1 MQVTRFGIFILLS
14 LFSISSFGQANEN
27 FIPNVFNKSP
37 TSASFTKYGDY
48 PTNLSSGL
56 PDISIPL
63 YTIESGGL
71 KVPITLS
78 YHASGIK
85 VEQSATWVGLGWT
98 LSSGGTI
105 SRNVIGLADD
115 GPNGFF
121 KYYQRATSLFPT
133 NETDLRYLYNTVVN
147 KTYDNRPDIYSYN
160 IPGNSGKF
168 FFNALNGTPITGYK
182 IEMIPW
188 SPVLIKNTAVRP
200 DLDTAKFSIL
210 DEHGNSYVM
219 GNKYREETHTSS
231 TSSRPS
237 EDATTSWMLERMV
250 SQNKHDTISFTYRK
264 QSLQLPDQT
273 GQSYPVED
281 MSNDPNGPIYINNNW
296 TAFTSNTQT
305 KVSEQDPK
313 EIFFKTGKV
322 VFKISSIARTDLSGT
337 LTYPLDTIQ
346 IFAYDFNRRQYESRP
361 QKSIVFKRSYFAV
374 MSGTQGR
381 LKLDGIQVLDKA
393 GSIVQE
399 YKFTYN
405 TTPLPTYN
413 SFSKD
418 FWGYYNGKM
427 DATGITPYTLIPKTK
442 ISVQPSTFVP
452 PNNVPYDRYIGS
464 NDSTS
469 RDPDTVK
476 MQAGILTRIDYPTG
490 GYTNFNYETNRYLDD
505 SAITRFT
512 GGLRLKSIQNYTSAT
527 ATPILKTY
535 KYNTAYPNFITNPIT
550 GYLNYGFFVN
560 STLAID
566 YYAEP
571 LSRSKRVRMYYS
583 ESSSSLTP
591 TEGNPVTYTSV
602 TEYTGDATTNIGK
615 SDYSY
620 QFNAD
625 TYSGASGY
633 TGNPVILE
641 RYFKRGQLLRK
652 ADYIRKT
659 DGTYQIAK
667 EEVND
672 YGAFLGGRDTMYN
685 DVGLIVG
692 QRWQSYTS
700 GSPFLYFNAVNG
712 GDRYALPFAAY
723 NIVSGDSYPT
733 ATTTKIYNQNDPT
746 KFQSSTVEYKYD
758 NFKHQQVSRI
768 RSIDSKGNT
777 KVTVSKYPADYLIGA
792 ATSTNSI
799 VLDSMLRNNMQ
810 AEIVEKW
817 DSVKNISTGVNA
829 VMGGRLNLY
838 TNNSSG
844 IFPYK
849 ISKLSV
855 SSPIT
860 DFTPASV
867 VSGSLITDSRYVQM
881 ISFDSYSNG
890 NLVQYTPRNAPPINI
905 IWDYNN
911 AFPIAQITNA
921 SPIFGYRNS
930 AYTSFE
936 ADNKGNWEYSGTP
949 TTDPRAPTGKLV
961 YPLNMG
967 LIKMQVADLDRPHII
982 SYWSD
987 NGVASVSINGFGY
1000 PGLLIKTVRGYSLYK
1015 HAIPVISGHPTINL
1029 SGVANIDELKTYP
1042 ADAQMTTYTY
1052 DTNGI
1057 TQMTDAKDQVT
1068 TYEYDEAQRL
1078 KNIKDWQGN
1087 IVKSNGYH
1095 NYNMTIGNDAI
1106 PATTFTR
1113 NNCPPN
1119 TVPGSTT
1126 YSVAANTFYSS
1137 IKASANALAQYNLNA
1152 NGQDK
1157 ANDPAICGCPVQMLT
1172 FTVSNSTGISTYQ
1185 ATFTGN
1191 GTIYMPINATGNT
1204 TQQIPAG
1211 TYTLQI
1217 SVVGTQIKNFKLGNR
1232 SVVNGRT
1239 ATFNNVI
1246 IAPGSTDLNLSIY

>member
-1 MQVTRFGIFILLS
+1 MLLTHAYA
-14 LFSISSFGQANEN
+14 QPNEN

-133 NETDLRYLYNTVVN
+133 NETDLRYLYSTVVN
-147 KTYDNRPDIYSYN
+147 KNYDNRPDIYSYN

-188 SPVLIKNTAVRP
+188 SPVLIKNMAVRP

-219 GNKYREETHTSS
+219 GNKYREETYSQS
-231 TSSRPS
+231 TSSRPG
-237 EDATTSWMLERMV
+237 DYATTSWMLERMV

-273 GQSYPVED
+273 GQSFPVED
-281 MSNDPNGPIYINNNW
+281 MSNDPNGPTQINNNW

-346 IFAYDFNRRQYESRP
+346 VFAYDFNRRQYESRP

-374 MSGTQGR
+374 MSGSQGR

-476 MQAGILTRIDYPTG
+476 MQAGVLIRIDYPTG

-566 YYAEP
+566 YYADP
-571 LSRSKRVRMYYS
+571 NSRSKRVRMYYS

-591 TEGNPVTYTSV
+591 TEGNPVTYISV

-615 SDYSY
+615 SDYYY

-633 TGNPVILE
+633 TGNPVILD

-659 DGTYQIAK
+659 DGTYQITK
-667 EEVND
+667 EELND

-700 GSPFLYFNAVNG
+700 GSPILYWNAVNG
-712 GDRYALPFAAY
+712 GDRSALPFASY

-733 ATTTKIYNQNDPT
+733 ATTTKIYDQNDPT
-746 KFQSSTVEYKYD
+746 KFQLSKVEYKYD

-810 AEIVEKW
+810 AELVEKW
-817 DSVKNISTGVNA
+817 DSVKNVSTGVNA
-829 VMGGRLNLY
+829 VMGGQLNLY
-838 TNNSSG
+838 TNNSPG

-860 DFTPASV
+860 DFTPAV
-867 VSGSLITDSRYVQM
+867 ITSGNIIGDSRYIEM
-881 ISFDSYSNG
+881 ISFDRYNYK
-890 NLVQYTPRNAPPINI
+890 NLTQYKPRNANATYI
-905 IWDYNN
+905 IYDYNN
-911 AFPIAQITNA
+911 ALPIAQVKNVTYN
-921 SPIFGYRNS
+921 FYNYDNVS

-936 ADNKGNWEYSGTP
+936 ADGKGNWEFSGTP
-949 TTDPRAPTGKLV
+949 ARNRAAPTGVMTYSLLGA
-961 YPLNMG
+961 PISFSG
-967 LIKMQVADLDRPHII
+967 ITGSPDLSKPHIV

-987 NGVASVSINGFGY
+987 NGAATVKISSTSY
-1000 PGLLIKTVRGYSLYK
+1000 PGTALRTVNGWTLYK
-1015 HAIPVISGHPTINL
+1015 HTIPVIPFPSAMTISGNL
-1029 SGVANIDELKTYP
+1029 NIDELKTYP

-1052 DTNGI
+1052 DTNGLMQ
-1057 TQMTDAKDQVT
+1057 TTDEKGQVT

-1087 IVKSNGYH
+1087 IVKNNGYH

-1106 PATTFTR
+1106 AATTFTR
-1113 NNCPPN
+1113 NDCPSG
-1119 TVPGSTT
+1119 TIPGTTT
-1126 YSVAANTFYSS
+1126 YSVAANTYYSS
-1137 IKASANALAQYNLNA
+1137 TKASANALAQYDLQT
-1152 NGQDK
+1152 NGQAK

-1217 SVVGTQIKNFKLGNR
+1217 SVVGTQVKNFKLGNR
-1232 SVVNGRT
+1232 SVVSGRT